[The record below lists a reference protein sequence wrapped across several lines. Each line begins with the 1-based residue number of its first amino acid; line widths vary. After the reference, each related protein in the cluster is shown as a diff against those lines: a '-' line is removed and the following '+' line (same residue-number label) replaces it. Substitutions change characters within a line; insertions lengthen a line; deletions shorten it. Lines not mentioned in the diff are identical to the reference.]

1 MFSSSLLLNISTIL
15 IATFILIIVFFK
27 RKHKYWKN
35 LGVESVEPSIPFGN
49 VKDNV
54 MRVKSPAEVFREF
67 YETMKARKVVHAG
80 FYSFFLPLYM
90 PIDLSLVKQI
100 MQTDFAH
107 FTDHN
112 AYVNEK
118 DDPLTAHLFSLTGQR
133 WKTLRAKL
141 TPTFTSGKMK
151 MMFPI
156 IVDTGK
162 ELVKVLE
169 EECQKGPIEAKDICA
184 RYTTDIIGNC
194 AFGIECNSLKDPKTE
209 FRIKGA
215 RLFDMTTLE
224 VLSNFFSFVLPNVA
238 RFLGVR
244 LLPKEATDFF
254 WNIIK
259 ENTEYREKNG
269 FRRNDAFQLLL
280 DMKNNEDQD
289 SDASL
294 TYNELAAQAF
304 IFFVGGFETSSSMMS
319 FVLLELSLNEDVQ
332 DRLRDEIN
340 AVMKRYNNE
349 ITYESLADMKYLE
362 MVMNETLRK
371 YPPLPA
377 LPREC
382 TKEYKVPNTDVVIPV
397 GQAVFIPI
405 QGIHYDPEYYPDPE
419 KFDPMRF
426 SDENRSKI
434 PQFAF
439 LPFGEGPR
447 ICLGMRFAFMQ
458 GKVGLISIVRNFK
471 ITINPKT
478 EIPVKLDPTKFFA
491 GTRGGI
497 WMDLE
502 RIG

>member
-362 MVMNETLRK
+362 MVMNG
-371 YPPLPA
+371 
-377 LPREC
+377 
-382 TKEYKVPNTDVVIPV
+382 N
-397 GQAVFIPI
+397 
-405 QGIHYDPEYYPDPE
+405 
-419 KFDPMRF
+419 
-426 SDENRSKI
+426 
-434 PQFAF
+434 
-439 LPFGEGPR
+439 
-447 ICLGMRFAFMQ
+447 
-458 GKVGLISIVRNFK
+458 
-471 ITINPKT
+471 NP
-478 EIPVKLDPTKFFA
+478 
-491 GTRGGI
+491 
-497 WMDLE
+497 
-502 RIG
+502 